1 MSRWPGTSRP
11 SRALLLAG
19 LTAVAL
25 AAPARATTAGVRD
38 GVLEIQGG
46 PGGDLVQLL
55 PVDIGGPALAVIDQY
70 KSVDAGSGCVPGA
83 GGWAL
88 CARGAIAAIDV
99 DLGPGNDML
108 IADGDVPV
116 VASGGEGD
124 DAMTAL
130 GRPGQAPVTFDGGP
144 GDDQLGGS
152 PGADVLRGGPG
163 ADGIDGHGGSDT
175 VDPGPGRDAVADSGG
190 DDVIDARDAEPDFV
204 DCGPGQD
211 TGTFD
216 AFDHAQNCEL
226 GQLPVPQ
233 LDCAP
238 QVSVPAAVALARVR
252 RTRVISLSATVPAGC
267 TVTARLTDGRGT
279 SLGRASAA
287 AGPVLRIAL
296 SRRAVR
302 SLRRGARLSLIVEGR
317 AASTGPPKRR
327 HLVMTIA

>member
-1 MSRWPGTSRP
+1 LPRRPCTSRP
-11 SRALLLAG
+11 GRALALAG
-19 LTAVAL
+19 VTAVAL

-38 GVLEIQGG
+38 GVLKIQGG
-46 PGGDLVQLL
+46 PDGELIQIL
-55 PVDIGGPALAVIDQY
+55 PVDVGGPAVAVIDLY
-70 KSVDAGSGCVPGA
+70 RSVDAGPGCVPGA
-83 GGWAL
+83 GGWAV
-88 CARGAIAAIDV
+88 CARAAIAAIDV

-116 VASGGEGD
+116 AASGGDGN

-163 ADGIDGHGGSDT
+163 ADGLDGHGGSDA

-190 DDVIDARDAEPDFV
+190 DDVIDARDGEPDFV
-204 DCGPGQD
+204 DCGPGRD
-211 TGTFD
+211 TGVFD
-216 AFDHAQNCEL
+216 AVDHAESCEL
-226 GQLPVPQ
+226 GQLPVTQP
-233 LDCAP
+233 DCAP
-238 QVSVPAAVALARVR
+238 QVSVPAAVALARLR
-252 RTRVISLSATVPAGC
+252 RTRVIALSATVPAGC
-267 TVTARLTDGRGT
+267 SVSARLTDGRGT

-302 SLRRGARLSLIVEGR
+302 SLRRGARLSLVVEGR
-317 AASTGPPKRR
+317 AAAAGPPRR
-327 HLVMTIA
+327 QRLSMTIA